1 MCIECWRKIDNFND
15 FHASV
20 QSAQAR
26 YLSDLVKCERE
37 TNHFVDVLESVH
49 LNIDTT
55 NTESID
61 VLASVSEEQNEVIIK
76 DEYDTVKSMFEDES
90 QQLTNDSIEYDETF
104 EDDLIEIKASQRS
117 KEEHESGKKKEFF
130 FLKLN

>member
-61 VLASVSEEQNEVIIK
+61 VLASVSEERNEVIIK
-76 DEYDTVKSMFEDES
+76 DEYDTVKSMFIEDES

-104 EDDLIEIKASQRS
+104 EGDLNEIEASQRS
-117 KEEHESGKKKEFF
+117 KEEYESGKKKD